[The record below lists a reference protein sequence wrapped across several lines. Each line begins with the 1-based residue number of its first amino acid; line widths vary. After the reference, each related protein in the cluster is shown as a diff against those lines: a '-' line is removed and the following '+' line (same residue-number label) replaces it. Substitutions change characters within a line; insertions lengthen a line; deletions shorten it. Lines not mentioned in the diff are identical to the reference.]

1 MFECGTKR
9 ENYNAK
15 LKGGR
20 LRAPTGK
27 SRKDSQKANSEA
39 LSKILKNLSQKLT
52 VETCNQNQN
61 FKPRNQK
68 KYVQVS
74 SQQHPKYQ
82 GKLKAKDHST
92 TRPRKPILAGGKNTS
107 FYEMVERVKG
117 VEAPVIQLSF
127 GKRKSKKN
135 RNKAKRKS
143 KMMAQICARE
153 RGATD
158 GSWESQE
165 GQISKKPDLKTL
177 LNLVKNKEDL
187 KFKAKNEQPRIIDQI
202 FFKSSSENSGGSSDE
217 RQEPKFELKSLIPE
231 TKITDSDKNSLTKS
245 LKEKIED
252 LDLVEELLLV
262 ENLEQNADCPTSR
275 SSKIPKE
282 TNFAHMHPDCI
293 EAQIK
298 AELKELSR
306 QPNIDFERVDREE
319 DAILDLI
326 KSHGVLTLTPTCQNL
341 KPLQRPKQ
349 KRNWINHMIKQ
360 TKTLPNAKFCLK
372 LRALR
377 RAHEGS
383 KYVSKSGQLSQN
395 SGTQFKSSNSKNPQ
409 NFGFNSA
416 TSKQKIIIKKSQKQK
431 SDFYSNCLDNFMDEV
446 KKELDLYKEPD
457 LLSLLAQKKIS
468 KDRLSVFRNL
478 EKNKDVTHLS
488 TKNAC

>member
-1 MFECGTKR
+1 MFECGTKQ

-20 LRAPTGK
+20 LRAPNGK
-27 SRKDSQKANSEA
+27 SRKEAQKANSDA

-52 VETCNQNQN
+52 VVTSSQKQIP
-61 FKPRNQK
+61 KHRNQR
-68 KYVQVS
+68 KYVQVNA
-74 SQQHPKYQ
+74 QRNYNDQ
-82 GKLKAKDHST
+82 GKLSAKEYSA
-92 TRPRKPILAGGKNTS
+92 TRPRKSILAGGKNTS

-117 VEAPVIQLSF
+117 IEAPVIQLSF
-127 GKRKSKKN
+127 GKRKTKKC
-135 RNKAKRKS
+135 RAKAKRKS
-143 KMMAQICARE
+143 KAMHTICARE

-177 LNLVKNKEDL
+177 LNLVKNKEDRE
-187 KFKAKNEQPRIIDQI
+187 FKAKKEQPRIIDQI
-202 FFKSSSENSGGSSDE
+202 FFKSSSENSGGSGDE

-231 TKITDSDKNSLTKS
+231 SKISESDTNSLTKS

-262 ENLEQNADCPTSR
+262 ENLEQNADTEATRFSANQN
-275 SSKIPKE
+275 E
-282 TNFAHMHPDCI
+282 ANFDHMDPDCI

-319 DAILDLI
+319 DAIMDLI
-326 KSHGVLTLTPTCQNL
+326 KANGVLTLAPTHQSP
-341 KPLQRPKQ
+341 KPLQRPQK

-360 TKTLPNAKFCLK
+360 TNTLPNAKFCLK
-372 LRALR
+372 LKALR

-383 KYVSKSGQLSQN
+383 NYVSKSGQLTRN
-395 SGTQFKSSNSKNPQ
+395 SGNQFKSSNSKNQQ
-409 NFGFNSA
+409 NSGFNSGNSFQKNVFKN
-416 TSKQKIIIKKSQKQK
+416 SKNQK
-431 SDFYSNCLDNFMDEV
+431 SDFYANCLDNFMDEV

-457 LLSLLAQKKIS
+457 LLSLMAQKKIS

-478 EKNKDVTHLS
+478 EKNKDVAHLS